1 VELVC
6 SVETAGQTPWENW
19 LTAQKEYEDIFQF
32 FRILSSKKH
41 YQIMPRANYYFMHNK
56 LSPLFPLCYR
66 FNSRI

>member
-41 YQIMPRANYYFMHNK
+41 YQIMPRAK
-56 LSPLFPLCYR
+56 
-66 FNSRI
+66 